1 MVPPTGSN
9 MTYDRAI
16 DSRWGDGMR
25 SKHEGDRGSQ
35 SQFSWLKFLQVLN
48 ISYDTEQGDREFVI
62 L

>member
-25 SKHEGDRGSQ
+25 SKHNGDRGSQ
-35 SQFSWLKFLQVLN
+35 SQILLAKIFASFKYFLW
-48 ISYDTEQGDREFVI
+48 YRARW
-62 L
+62 